1 MERTRAIICPTAISW
16 LQNRLRYFGFSKL
29 EVNGKWSKYLDTC
42 VMTFQSNRNLQKG
55 AKVGLDT
62 TYHLLKGEIK

>member
-1 MERTRAIICPTAISW
+1 MV
-16 LQNRLRYFGFSKL
+16 Y
-29 EVNGKWSKYLDTC
+29 
-42 VMTFQSNRNLQKG
+42 MTFQSNRNLQKD